1 MSEPACT
8 IGNGNIC
15 SLYKDLCLNILI
27 FQMSGTI
34 ALKRK
39 RRNLEM
45 TDVAGSAVRQLAE
58 MAFQTIAN
66 PLDLTTTT
74 SGSFTDN
81 NRNPHNDDNDDD
93 VHNNPAKDNYK
104 NDDDDDDALDGRQ
117 EMTPLRNRG
126 FITISAPVVRPSTAA
141 QMSRTRLFFYQC
153 SSMIILLLVL
163 MTVGLVYLIIDNDN
177 VKTMVSDLMGSGLK
191 KISTSLKSE
200 FNATGAEENPLD
212 DKSEY

>member
-1 MSEPACT
+1 MLEPACT

-81 NRNPHNDDNDDD
+81 NRNPHKNDYDDADVHNNTAKDNDNDDD
-93 VHNNPAKDNYK
+93 
-104 NDDDDDDALDGRQ
+104 LDGRQ

>member
-1 MSEPACT
+1 
-8 IGNGNIC
+8 
-15 SLYKDLCLNILI
+15 
-27 FQMSGTI
+27 MSGTI

-81 NRNPHNDDNDDD
+81 NRNPHNNDYDDADVHNNTAKDNDNDDD
-93 VHNNPAKDNYK
+93 
-104 NDDDDDDALDGRQ
+104 LDGRQ

>member
-1 MSEPACT
+1 MLEPACT

-66 PLDLTTTT
+66 PLDMTTTT

-81 NRNPHNDDNDDD
+81 NRNPPNDDTDDN
-93 VHNNPAKDNYK
+93 VHNNTAKDNDK
-104 NDDDDDDALDGRQ
+104 NDDDDDDLDGRQ
-117 EMTPLRNRG
+117 EMTPLQNRG

>member
-1 MSEPACT
+1 MLEPACT

-93 VHNNPAKDNYK
+93 DVHNNTAKD
-104 NDDDDDDALDGRQ
+104 D
-117 EMTPLRNRG
+117 
-126 FITISAPVVRPSTAA
+126 
-141 QMSRTRLFFYQC
+141 
-153 SSMIILLLVL
+153 
-163 MTVGLVYLIIDNDN
+163 DNDN
-177 VKTMVSDLMGSGLK
+177 
-191 KISTSLKSE
+191 
-200 FNATGAEENPLD
+200 D
-212 DKSEY
+212 DKRQRERVECSSRGRQ